1 MEYLVGKSKLLGFFL
16 PAVCIVAE
24 RAEAAGCSG
33 SGMQLSG
40 STGPPLRKGAHPPLS
55 LLLALVGIGQC
66 ATLIQFTGVAE
77 DGSWVVF
84 VGLLNQTVMVRGST
98 SAKTISRKV

>member
-24 RAEAAGCSG
+24 RAEAAGCCG

-40 STGPPLRKGAHPPLS
+40 STGSPLRKGARPHLS
-55 LLLALVGIGQC
+55 LLLALVDVGQC
-66 ATLIQFTGVAE
+66 ATLTQFTGVAE

-84 VGLLNQTVMVRGST
+84 VGLPNQTVTAKGST
-98 SAKTISRKV
+98 SAKTISRKA